1 MIYYTTYVRFCQ
13 ENSNARSEHMFPV
26 ECPAGLIRQKRK
38 GRWVE
43 YFARESKPLL
53 LYYIML
59 YINNNIMSKVYNDS
73 NIVLYIIWIINNI

>member
-1 MIYYTTYVRFCQ
+1 MVHYTTYVRFCQ

-26 ECPAGLIRQKRK
+26 ECLAGLIARR
-38 GRWVE
+38 GRE
-43 YFARESKPLL
+43 DGLDISRGSQYPLL

-73 NIVLYIIWIINNI
+73 NI

>member
-13 ENSNARSEHMFPV
+13 GKSNARSEHMFPV
-26 ECPAGLIRQKRK
+26 ECLAGLIARR
-38 GRWVE
+38 GRE
-43 YFARESKPLL
+43 DGLSISRGSPNPL

-73 NIVLYIIWIINNI
+73 NI